1 MRKWMAFALVLVPG
15 IAGADVYRYT
25 ADNGTLSYTDDPK
38 QVPSRYQGA
47 VERIPDADLASYARF
62 TRVAKYP
69 ELRTWEEPA
78 EVADAL
84 PVLVVPAQAQR
95 TFSVHTSRASALEL
109 PVEGDE
115 PITVRRG
122 RYQWSDDGYL
132 KSHTIVEQGGRVLA
146 VMEDAR

>member
-1 MRKWMAFALVLVPG
+1 MAAALVLVPG

-38 QVPSRYQGA
+38 QVPLRYQGA

-69 ELRTWEEPA
+69 ELRTWDEPA
-78 EVADAL
+78 EPTEGIPVMVL
-84 PVLVVPAQAQR
+84 PAESQR
-95 TFSVHTSRASALEL
+95 TFSVRTNRGSSLEF

-122 RYQWSDDGYL
+122 RYLWSDDGYL
-132 KSHTIVEQGGRVLA
+132 KSHTIVEQGGRPIA